1 MSFKSASPARNSG
14 TISGRAPAA
23 PVASPAA
30 AADGAKVYPT
40 HTLSAKA
47 TKEGELTKL
56 TGLFANESKN
66 GKRYLSVTLKEG
78 INLPA
83 GTTLMLFEND
93 AKN

>member
-1 MSFKSASPARNSG
+1 MSQFKSSPRNSG
-14 TISGRAPAA
+14 TISGRAPSAPVAA
-23 PVASPAA
+23 PVASE
-30 AADGAKVYPT
+30 GKVYPT
-40 HTLSAKA
+40 HTLSAK
-47 TKEGELTKL
+47 TSKDGELSKL
-56 TGLFANESKN
+56 TGLFANESKT